1 MSQARIIFFH
11 SRVVVNNKGNMVTKH
26 RIQTDQAPQAIGAY
40 SQAIRSG
47 NSVYLSG
54 QVGLNPQTMQLVE
67 GGIHAQLEQIM
78 RNMKGVLTAVG
89 GDFSHIVK
97 LTVFLKDLNDYAL
110 VNEVMKNHFTQP
122 YPARSVVE
130 ISALPLGA
138 LVEIEAISVI

>member
-1 MSQARIIFFH
+1 
-11 SRVVVNNKGNMVTKH
+11 MVAKH
-26 RIQTDQAPQAIGAY
+26 RIQTDQAPLAIGAY
-40 SQAIRSG
+40 SQGIRTG

-67 GGIHAQLEQIM
+67 GGTKAELEQIM
-78 RNMKGVLTAVG
+78 RNMKGVLAAVG
-89 GDFSHIVK
+89 GDFTHIVK
-97 LTVFLKDLNDYAL
+97 LTVFLKDLTDYAL
-110 VNEVMKNHFTQP
+110 VNDVMKNHFTQP

>member
-1 MSQARIIFFH
+1 
-11 SRVVVNNKGNMVTKH
+11 MVTKH
-26 RIQTDQAPQAIGAY
+26 RIQTDQAPQAIGTY

-78 RNMKGVLTAVG
+78 RNMKGVLAAVG

-97 LTVFLKDLNDYAL
+97 LTVFLKDLKDYAL
-110 VNEVMKNHFTQP
+110 VNDVMKNHFAQP

>member
-1 MSQARIIFFH
+1 
-11 SRVVVNNKGNMVTKH
+11 MVTKH

-40 SQAIRSG
+40 SQGIRSG

-67 GGIHAQLEQIM
+67 GGAKPELEQIM
-78 RNMKGVLTAVG
+78 RNMKAVLASVG
-89 GDFSHIVK
+89 GDFTHIVK
-97 LTVFLKDLNDYAL
+97 LTVFLKDLTDYAL

>member
-1 MSQARIIFFH
+1 
-11 SRVVVNNKGNMVTKH
+11 MVTKH

-40 SQAIRSG
+40 SQGIRSG

-67 GGIHAQLEQIM
+67 GGVKPELEQIM
-78 RNMKGVLTAVG
+78 RNMKAVLASVG
-89 GDFSHIVK
+89 GDFTHIVK
-97 LTVFLKDLNDYAL
+97 LTVFLKDLTDYAL

>member
-1 MSQARIIFFH
+1 
-11 SRVVVNNKGNMVTKH
+11 MVTKH

-40 SQAIRSG
+40 SQGIRSG
-47 NSVYLSG
+47 NAVYLSG

-67 GGIHAQLEQIM
+67 GGAKPELEQIM
-78 RNMKGVLTAVG
+78 RNMKAVLASVG
-89 GDFSHIVK
+89 GDFTHIVK
-97 LTVFLKDLNDYAL
+97 LTVFLKDLTDYAL